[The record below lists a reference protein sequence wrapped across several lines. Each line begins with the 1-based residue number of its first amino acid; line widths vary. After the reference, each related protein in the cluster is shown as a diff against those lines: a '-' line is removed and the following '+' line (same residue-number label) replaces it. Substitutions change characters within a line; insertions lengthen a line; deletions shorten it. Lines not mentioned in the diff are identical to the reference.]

1 MTNDTFENIFDFKK
15 IFKFSLGKTKLIKA
29 ND

>member
-1 MTNDTFENIFDFKK
+1 MTNDTFQNIFDFKK
-15 IFKFSLGKTKLIKA
+15 IFKFRLGKTKLKA